1 VGAIHSDI
9 TCKFGYRHLK
19 IHVWDF
25 RAQRCSPTR
34 YTAPSWSADM
44 SSSVSLFMTRIF
56 ASIGFA
62 SGPSRA
68 CQVSLVT
75 TPLSGRLAVAY
86 TWTQRPFWQQQR
98 QERCERMHCSCMTH
112 ILDLQLTALDSRP
125 ITFQVCSKT
134 SDTIKVC
141 SKTSVLCSASCTELV
156 SAHVAVWLV

>member
-1 VGAIHSDI
+1 MPKGPVFKSFFCLLLTRTQLTLSVWAAPIVKVGTIHSGI
-9 TCKFGYRHLK
+9 TYKFGYKHLK

-25 RAQRCSPTR
+25 RAQRCSPTK

-86 TWTQRPFWQQQR
+86 TWTHLLKLPWLATA
-98 QERCERMHCSCMTH
+98 ET
-112 ILDLQLTALDSRP
+112 TALQACEIQLQNAHSKSAID
-125 ITFQVCSKT
+125 CS
-134 SDTIKVC
+134 
-141 SKTSVLCSASCTELV
+141 
-156 SAHVAVWLV
+156 

>member
-1 VGAIHSDI
+1 MQYTLTSHAIWAS
-9 TCKFGYRHLK
+9 TSE

-34 YTAPSWSADM
+34 YTAPSWSAVM
-44 SSSVSLFMTRIF
+44 SSSVTLFMTRIF

-86 TWTQRPFWQQQR
+86 TWTHLLKLPWSATAETRAQQLYEMQL
-98 QERCERMHCSCMTH
+98 QDAYFTSAIDCSCLMTNH
-112 ILDLQLTALDSRP
+112 LQSMQHDIHLL
-125 ITFQVCSKT
+125 Q
-134 SDTIKVC
+134 
-141 SKTSVLCSASCTELV
+141 
-156 SAHVAVWLV
+156 WLLHRVGECICCCLA